1 MENLTNTPIV
11 EFIDTP
17 LRKISSTSDIPI
29 ILERNGVKESDES
42 FIDRMYSNINLQ
54 KMKGELI
61 HDLKNYLDECVKN
74 VALSNRHVSTEWD
87 TTKSSTRDDIL
98 HNSHSFNKLKSCET
112 NENFTIPKDTV
123 KAKIIK
129 QSSFIHANRFE
140 NLPIEEIMDDV
151 NSVANEVPHKTPRRR
166 SDKKSKVTQIIGD
179 SIVKEVKGWKL
190 SSNENKIIVK
200 SFSGATTKC
209 MESYAIP
216 TTNMSPDK
224 IIIHCGTNDLN
235 RIETDQI
242 AQNIVKL
249 AIKLKSGE
257 NNVMISGIIQR
268 KDRLNEKVMAVNK
281 SLAHLCEQRN
291 IGFINNDNINPD
303 LHLNRSRLHL
313 NMKGTS
319 ILSRNFLQVI
329 ED

>member
-1 MENLTNTPIV
+1 
-11 EFIDTP
+11 
-17 LRKISSTSDIPI
+17 
-29 ILERNGVKESDES
+29 
-42 FIDRMYSNINLQ
+42 
-54 KMKGELI
+54 
-61 HDLKNYLDECVKN
+61 
-74 VALSNRHVSTEWD
+74 
-87 TTKSSTRDDIL
+87 
-98 HNSHSFNKLKSCET
+98 
-112 NENFTIPKDTV
+112 
-123 KAKIIK
+123 
-129 QSSFIHANRFE
+129 
-140 NLPIEEIMDDV
+140 MDDV

-166 SDKKSKVTQIIGD
+166 SDKISKVTQIIGD

-216 TTNMSPDK
+216 TTNMSPDN